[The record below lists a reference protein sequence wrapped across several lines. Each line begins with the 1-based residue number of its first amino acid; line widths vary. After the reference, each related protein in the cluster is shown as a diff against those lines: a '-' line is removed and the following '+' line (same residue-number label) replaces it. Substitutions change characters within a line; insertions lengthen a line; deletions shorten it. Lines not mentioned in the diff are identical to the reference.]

1 LDEEVPVSRAAV
13 TSTEAP
19 KALGPYSQAQVV
31 QSGGSRTCF
40 TSGQVGIDPRTNAL
54 VEGVDKQT
62 KQVLANLEAVLSAA
76 GFTLRDVVK
85 TTVFLADMADFD
97 AMNKVYGT
105 AFAEPFPA
113 RSTVAAKQLPKD
125 ARVEIEVVA
134 VRPAL

>member
-1 LDEEVPVSRAAV
+1 M
-13 TSTEAP
+13 TSTDAP

-31 QSGGSRTCF
+31 QSGGSRTCW
-40 TSGQVGIDPRTNAL
+40 TSGQVGLDPKTNAL

-62 KQVLANLEAVLSAA
+62 RQVLANLDAVLASA
-76 GFTLRDVVK
+76 GFQLSDVVK

-97 AMNKVYGT
+97 AMNKVYGQ
-105 AFAEPFPA
+105 AFTEPYPA
-113 RSTVAAKQLPKD
+113 RSTVAAAGLPKG

>member
-1 LDEEVPVSRAAV
+1 VSRAAM
-13 TSTEAP
+13 TSTDAP

-31 QSGGSRTCF
+31 QSGGSRTCW
-40 TSGQVGIDPRTNAL
+40 TSGQVGLDPKTNAL

-62 KQVLANLEAVLSAA
+62 RQVLANLDAVLASA
-76 GFTLRDVVK
+76 GFQLSDVVK

-97 AMNKVYGT
+97 AMNKVYGQ
-105 AFAEPFPA
+105 AFTEPYPA
-113 RSTVAAKQLPKD
+113 RSTVAAAGLPKG